1 MSDKIYN
8 NLKQLFERKN
18 FEDFERE
25 FSKIRNLNNHLTYK
39 VFNLFGVY
47 LVLKKKFTEAKD
59 YFEKSISLNNSYNEP
74 KVNLALLLI
83 NLKEDINKAET
94 LLNDVF
100 LIDPKNNRAF
110 HILFDLNFSK
120 NNFENCIK
128 YGENYIHENTID
140 SYAYNK
146 IGVAYYRLFRIEKAI
161 ANFKLASQLN
171 SENFEFSFNLYRCY
185 KVKRDIKKSKEI
197 LNYLKLKFP
206 NDKKVLYELAN
217 LFRGLGEFEKS
228 NFYLETIIKDSLV
241 LNYNAVYQLFLSPKY
256 KKQEQLFKNIESIF
270 SAQGKS
276 FQEIVGYGIF
286 KYLDR
291 KKDFSKATKYLKNSL
306 KLTSNR
312 LNYNLETEKIHFK
325 FLKETFNENFFLK
338 YKHNKI
344 NNAANVKQI
353 FIVGLHRSGSTLV
366 EQILSTQKNLSSL
379 GEVTFFPDLIT
390 KYFPNQEI
398 ETFKSDIKKFNDS
411 QFLAIGKDYLNR
423 VNSSIE
429 QIVLDK
435 QLSNFKLLGFIFL
448 CLPNSLIINIKRS
461 KKDHLFSILSNYYAG
476 DHAPWSYDVG
486 NLIEYYNLYE
496 DLMFHWQ
503 KIFPEQIVNI
513 HYEKVISNPKEEML
527 KILKKINMDWNK
539 SFLDFNKSKN
549 LVETQSAF
557 QVREKLY
564 DNSIDRWKAYKD
576 YFPSLFK

>member
-8 NLKQLFERKN
+8 NLKQLFDRKN
-18 FEDFERE
+18 FEDFEQE
-25 FSKIRNLNNHLTYK
+25 FSKIRNLNNHLTDK
-39 VFNLFGVY
+39 VYNLFGVY
-47 LVLKKKFTEAKD
+47 LVLKKQFTEAKD
-59 YFEKSISLNNSYNEP
+59 YFEKSISLNNSFNEP

-83 NLKEDINKAET
+83 NLKEDINKAEA
-94 LLNDVF
+94 LLNDAF
-100 LIDPKNNRAF
+100 LIDQKNNRIF
-110 HILFDLNFSK
+110 HILFDFNFGK
-120 NNFENCIK
+120 NNFEKCIK
-128 YGENYIHENTID
+128 YGEDYIHEDTTD

-146 IGVAYYRLFRIEKAI
+146 LGVAYFRLFNFKKAI
-161 ANFKLASQLN
+161 ENFKLASQLN

-185 KVKRDIKKSKEI
+185 KAEKDIKKSKEI

-206 NDKKVLYELAN
+206 NNKKVLYELAN
-217 LFRGLGEFEKS
+217 LSRGLGEFEKS
-228 NFYLETIIKDSLV
+228 NFYLETIIKDSFV
-241 LNYNAVYQLFLSPKY
+241 ANYNAVYQLFLSPKY
-256 KKQEQLFKNIESIF
+256 QQQEELFKNIEPIF
-270 SAQGKS
+270 SAQSKS

-291 KKDFSKATKYLKNSL
+291 KKDFFKAAKYLKNSL
-306 KLTSNR
+306 KLSSER
-312 LNYNLETEKIHFK
+312 LNYNLENEKYYFK
-325 FLKETFNENFFLK
+325 FFKEMFNENFFLK
-338 YKHNKI
+338 YKLNRI
-344 NNAANVKQI
+344 NNPLNVKQI

-366 EQILSTQKNLSSL
+366 EQILSTQKNISPH

-398 ETFKSDIKKFNDS
+398 ETFKSDIKKFNDK

-423 VNSSIE
+423 VNTSNE

-435 QLSNFKLLGFIFL
+435 QLSNFRLLGLIFL